1 MSVKLIFVVIVT
13 VLLTVFF
20 MQNAEMVQ
28 VNFFFS
34 TIHLS
39 KLALLPGL
47 AVAGFLIGFIL
58 GRSGRSRAARR
69 RELLYAEREQ
79 AFNERSDRHQS
90 ERHQN
95 LPGKNLSQEDQDYLN

>member
-1 MSVKLIFVVIVT
+1 MNVKLIFVVIAT
-13 VLLTVFF
+13 VILTVFF
-20 MQNAEMVQ
+20 MQNAERVQ

-34 TIHLS
+34 TIQVS

-47 AVAGFLIGFIL
+47 AVAGFLIGFIV

-79 AFNERSDRHQS
+79 AFHNQS
-90 ERHQN
+90 NNQAIRQATK
-95 LPGKNLSQEDQDYLN
+95 LTGQKP

>member
-1 MSVKLIFVVIVT
+1 MNVKLIFVVIVT
-13 VLLTVFF
+13 VILTVFF
-20 MQNAEMVQ
+20 MQNAELVQ

-34 TIHLS
+34 TIQVS

-47 AVAGFLIGFIL
+47 ALAGFLIGFIL

-79 AFNERSDRHQS
+79 AFNHQGDNQQPDRQ
-90 ERHQN
+90 QN

>member
-1 MSVKLIFVVIVT
+1 MNVKLIFVVIVT
-13 VLLTVFF
+13 VILTVFF
-20 MQNAEMVQ
+20 MQNAELVQ

-34 TIHLS
+34 TIQVS

-47 AVAGFLIGFIL
+47 ALAGFLIGFIL

-79 AFNERSDRHQS
+79 AFNHQGDYQQPDRQ
-90 ERHQN
+90 QN

>member
-1 MSVKLIFVVIVT
+1 MNLKLIFVVIVT
-13 VLLTVFF
+13 VVLTVFF

-28 VNFFFS
+28 VSFFYS
-34 TIHLS
+34 KVQVS

-47 AVAGFLIGFIL
+47 AVAGVLIGFII

-79 AFNERSDRHQS
+79 TFNQTNTGNHE
-90 ERHQN
+90 N
-95 LPGKNLSQEDQDYLN
+95 LPGRNLSQEDQDYIN